1 MAVNLSAYLSLKA
14 KGFNQGIEKA
24 DAKVG
29 KFKKGYGKLKNVM
42 GAGLAL
48 GGVIAAAKAF
58 ASAADEIDNLSKR
71 LGISAEKTQRLM
83 FAAEDA
89 GQNVELVSDAFK
101 TLIKQTQL
109 ATAGNTKLA
118 AQFESLGISMEM
130 MKRGNIEEMFD
141 QLNRALTTAPNKV
154 EAVATAMIVL
164 GEQQERLVQ
173 VLDAY
178 NVNIDKVFSDKTVQV
193 LDKLEGRWSK
203 FFRFIKGAA
212 GNTFAYI
219 YDNLLAP
226 LDPAMWQNELQ
237 KSAAKNRNDKG
248 EWTGNPFLNPDIWD
262 LEPPGALKRDPKA
275 KPRERSK
282 FVKSILGEQQA
293 VIDFREKTGRFNPKI
308 KTAASQAKIKEAE
321 DAKIEAER
329 LAKEQA
335 KTQKEIAAEQTK
347 YSGQLRSNLLN
358 RLTDEEKLN
367 YILKEQKEL
376 IKDANRLQASGA
388 MAGMFGRL
396 TEVATLQALIE
407 RLQKGLAGGTGG
419 TALGGFGVTQSGM
432 QQAGAKMG
440 GVDHRLNLLN
450 QKQVDVQEKMYAFM
464 QRAVDNFQGRPKEP
478 SAFGD

>member
-29 KFKKGYGKLKNVM
+29 KFKKSYGKLKNVM

-48 GGVIAAAKAF
+48 GGVLAAAKAF
-58 ASAADEIDNLSKR
+58 ANTADEIDNLSKR

-141 QLNRALTTAPNKV
+141 QLNLALTTAPNRV
-154 EAVATAMIVL
+154 EALATAMIVL

-178 NVNIDKVFSDKTVQV
+178 NENVDKVFSDKTVQV
-193 LDKLEGRWSK
+193 LDRLESRWSK

-212 GNTFAYI
+212 ANTFAFV
-219 YDNLLAP
+219 YDNFLEGF
-226 LDPAMWQNELQ
+226 DPATWQNEMQ
-237 KSAAKNRNDKG
+237 KGASKNRNEKG
-248 EWTGNPFLNPDIWD
+248 EWTGNPFLNPDIW
-262 LEPPGALKRDPKA
+262 
-275 KPRERSK
+275 S
-282 FVKSILGEQQA
+282 LGEGSFGLKLSHKNKKEQSKA
-293 VIDFREKTGRFNPKI
+293 VE
-308 KTAASQAKIKEAE
+308 TAASQAKIKEAE
-321 DAKIEAER
+321 DAKKEAER

-335 KTQKEIAAEQTK
+335 KTQKEIATEQTK
-347 YSGQLRSNLLN
+347 YAGQLRSNLLD

-367 YILKEQKEL
+367 YILKEQRNLSKMRTGYRQV
-376 IKDANRLQASGA
+376 ARL
-388 MAGMFGRL
+388 
-396 TEVATLQALIE
+396 
-407 RLQKGLAGGTGG
+407 LACLVG
-419 TALGGFGVTQSGM
+419 
-432 QQAGAKMG
+432 
-440 GVDHRLNLLN
+440 
-450 QKQVDVQEKMYAFM
+450 
-464 QRAVDNFQGRPKEP
+464 
-478 SAFGD
+478 